1 MNLVLLAE
9 NCVITSI
16 FSFKISPLSPI
27 CLPINLWA
35 GEVLVMVRSHQENY
49 ANNRQPTPVVTEN
62 PNPSPKWRRFR
73 FRLFSRCFFHIGAGE

>member
-9 NCVITSI
+9 NRVITSI

-35 GEVLVMVRSHQENY
+35 GEVLAMLRRVFEGDASRILL
-49 ANNRQPTPVVTEN
+49 
-62 PNPSPKWRRFR
+62 SPIWKLIQAF
-73 FRLFSRCFFHIGAGE
+73 

>member
-9 NCVITSI
+9 NRVITSI

-35 GEVLVMVRSHQENY
+35 GEVLAMLRRIFRSD
-49 ANNRQPTPVVTEN
+49 ASRILL
-62 PNPSPKWRRFR
+62 SPIWF
-73 FRLFSRCFFHIGAGE
+73 

>member
-9 NCVITSI
+9 NRVITSI

-35 GEVLVMVRSHQENY
+35 GEVLAMVRCHQDMH
-49 ANNRQPTPVVTEN
+49 RQ
-62 PNPSPKWRRFR
+62 
-73 FRLFSRCFFHIGAGE
+73 